1 MKHSSSAVSVLVVG
15 VLAGLVSPVHAY
27 TINTTETGK
36 RIRWA
41 TDTVTLRMDPEF
53 ESFLRPGESYAALAM
68 GFDAWRGLPRV
79 PDMTIQPGLPVSLGN
94 HTGHPTNGIYLL
106 RDWPYEA
113 AKLAVTIVTY
123 EMDTGRLLDADI
135 VVNGQAKFA
144 LLTEPAKP
152 GMDSYDLAGVLT
164 HEAGHVLGLGES
176 AEGPDATMWPYA
188 KPDDTEKRTL
198 ANDDEDGVTSSY
210 ASAPPAAASGCGPST
225 VVGRATGRGG
235 LTLALWLLAV
245 LPMLRVSRRHRRQAV
260 AVLTLGVVGLLFGF
274 EQQGAQP
281 TAGEQRVAAV
291 EALLSNGTRD
301 DRSSMEA
308 LATDADPEV
317 AHRAQFALGRL
328 LARAGKARLDAKS
341 VAGATRLHAL
351 LGTGKQM
358 WVGKAKQ
365 TATLNSNGL
374 LFTEYHVATLA
385 GQDATLRVAGGID
398 GNIAQ
403 RVLDAEPPPADDQ
416 EVVVVPQ
423 ADGSQHW
430 AYHQA
435 GVLFGGHLGDGP
447 ALDGAL

>member
-1 MKHSSSAVSVLVVG
+1 MKHFLSAVSVLLVG
-15 VLAGLVSPVHAY
+15 VLAGVASPVHAY
-27 TINTTETGK
+27 TINTTEAGK

-41 TDTVTLRMDPEF
+41 TDTVTLRMDSEF
-53 ESFLRPGESYAALAM
+53 EMFLGPGEAYAALAM

-79 PDMTIQPGLPVSLGN
+79 PDMLLQPGAPASLGN

-152 GMDSYDLAGVLT
+152 GLNEYDLAGVLT

-188 KPDDTEKRTL
+188 RPDDTEKRTL
-198 ANDDEDGVTSSY
+198 ANDDEDGVMQSY
-210 ASAPPAAASGCGPST
+210 ASAPPPAASGCGPST
-225 VVGRATGRGG
+225 VVGRASGRGG
-235 LTLALWLLAV
+235 LTVGLWLLAV
-245 LPMLRVSRRHRRQAV
+245 IPMLRVSRRRRRQAV

-274 EQQGAQP
+274 EQQAAQP
-281 TAGEQRVAAV
+281 SVGEQRVAAV
-291 EALLSNGTRD
+291 EALVSNGTRD
-301 DRSSMEA
+301 DRVRAEA

-328 LARAGKARLDAKS
+328 LGRAGKARLDAKS
-341 VAGATRLHAL
+341 VEGTVRLHQL
-351 LGTGKQM
+351 MGTGKLM

-365 TATLNSNGL
+365 TATLNANGL
-374 LFTEYHVATLA
+374 LFTEYHVATQS
-385 GQDATLRVAGGID
+385 GQDATLRVPGGVE
-398 GNIAQ
+398 GGIAQ
-403 RVLDAEPPPADDQ
+403 RVLDAEPPPADGL

-435 GVLFGGHLGDGP
+435 GLLFGGHLGEGA
-447 ALDGAL
+447 ALERAL